1 MDLILLILIILLPVI
16 SNVLINSTYSNYS
29 QIRNEANISG
39 KDVARKILDSNGLK
53 DVKIREISGN
63 LTDHYDPRNKTVSLS
78 SDIYDGCS
86 ISSVSVA
93 AHECGHAIQ
102 DKEGYSPMRLRS
114 KLIPIVNFSSR
125 FATLFIFFGLVSEI
139 LDLYYIG
146 IGLLLVGLLFQ
157 FVTLPV
163 EFDAS
168 RRAMKE
174 LKSLNL
180 VRDDELSGSSKVLK
194 AAAFT
199 YIASFLAMLFQIVRL
214 IYNTRDN

>member
-114 KLIPIVNFSSR
+114 KLVPIVNFSSR

-180 VRDDELSGSSKVLK
+180 VRDV
-194 AAAFT
+194 
-199 YIASFLAMLFQIVRL
+199 
-214 IYNTRDN
+214 